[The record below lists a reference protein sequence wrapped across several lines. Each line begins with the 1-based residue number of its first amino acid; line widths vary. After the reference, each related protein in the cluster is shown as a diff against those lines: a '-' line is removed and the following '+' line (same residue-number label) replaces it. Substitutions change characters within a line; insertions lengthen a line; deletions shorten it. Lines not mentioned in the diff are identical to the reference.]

1 MSKLLKALFLAAS
14 LMVVVTPINAEVIS
28 ANGKAEVS
36 IKANKGDAAAAKRIA
51 RNAAE
56 ADAVVAAI
64 KLKLNIDPNNPKSK
78 AAIADM
84 VNQLTDN
91 LKTTYNLEGDV
102 LTAKTAMQVESSQ
115 IMDLAKSLGLG
126 SAAAVSAAKVLFI
139 IDEYSGISTASEP
152 GQPIETEMEYYSDK
166 SSFSDKSA
174 KASGAEAS
182 SDSSSASSKSASAY
196 SSKSASAVNAS
207 ESVAVKSKDA
217 SSLSTK
223 DRVSASSRDRAS
235 GSASDSVAY
244 KDGSGSA
251 AAASKRSGS
260 ASSDRNYK
268 ASSDV
273 DAKQSSEFSGAAS
286 SKVSAASASQKAGA
300 ASAQSAS
307 ASASSS
313 SSNYSSDV
321 KDVQEQKDI
330 TSIKVK
336 SKFPDVNNAKPAE
349 GGQELIA
356 ARLEQVAQKFGLKL
370 TSEQDFRF
378 EGGNKLLIRDIEKL
392 NKFAFYKQ
400 KASKGD
406 FKVNYLVYG
415 TAVLNLEGKT
425 PSGEVGCAGQL
436 KVQSTN
442 IDTGDSLFSGTLVKS
457 ATGSSDQ
464 ICKANLSQA
473 LATNLAET
481 IGTNAQREIQRTA
494 TQGASFDVTLYSVLK
509 VPFKVKKAFTEQLQ
523 KMGDE
528 FAEGNVTDNSRSF
541 TVQAKG
547 NIKGKIEDL
556 MEELREGFPEM
567 KDARMDVKGN
577 RIVVCIEGKCPTE

>member
-14 LMVVVTPINAEVIS
+14 LTVVTPVNAEVIT

-36 IKANKGDAAAAKRIA
+36 IKANKGDAIAAKRVA

-64 KLKLNIDPNNPKSK
+64 KLKLNIDPNNAKSK

-91 LKTTYNLEGDV
+91 LKTTFNLEGDV

-152 GQPIETEMEYYSDK
+152 GQPIETEMEYFADK

-174 KASGAEAS
+174 KASGSDSS

-196 SSKSASAVNAS
+196 SSKSASAVKAS
-207 ESVAVKSKDA
+207 DAVAVKSKD
-217 SSLSTK
+217 
-223 DRVSASSRDRAS
+223 SASVSSKERAS
-235 GSASDSVAY
+235 GSASDSVAL
-244 KDGSGSA
+244 KDKTGSA
-251 AAASKRSGS
+251 AATSKRSGS
-260 ASSDRNYK
+260 ASSDYNAK
-268 ASSDV
+268 AD
-273 DAKQSSEFSGAAS
+273 SEFSGAAS
-286 SKVSAASASQKAGA
+286 SKYSAASASQKAGA

-307 ASASSS
+307 ASASAS

-330 TSIKVK
+330 TSIKIK
-336 SKFPDVNNAKPAE
+336 SKFPEVNNAKPAE

-356 ARLEQVAQKFGLKL
+356 ARLEEVSQKFGLKL

-425 PSGEVGCAGQL
+425 PSGDVGCAGQL

-494 TQGASFDVTLYSVLK
+494 TQGSSFDVTLYSVLK
-509 VPFKVKKAFTEQLQ
+509 VPFKVKKAFTEQFQ

-528 FAEGNVTDNSRSF
+528 FTEGNVTDTSRSF
-541 TVQAKG
+541 TVLAKG
-547 NIKGKIEDL
+547 NIRGKIEDL
-556 MEELREGFPEM
+556 MEELRETHPEM
-567 KDARMDVKGN
+567 KDARMDVKGT

>member
-78 AAIADM
+78 AAVADM
-84 VNQLTDN
+84 VNQLTDS

-102 LTAKTAMQVESSQ
+102 LTAKTSMQVDSVQ

-126 SAAAVSAAKVLFI
+126 SATAVSAAKVLFI

-152 GQPIETEMEYYSDK
+152 GQPIETEMEYFSDK

-207 ESVAVKSKDA
+207 DSVAVKSKD
-217 SSLSTK
+217 
-223 DRVSASSRDRAS
+223 SASVSSKERAS

-244 KDGSGSA
+244 KDKTGSA
-251 AAASKRSGS
+251 AATSKRSGS
-260 ASSDRNYK
+260 ASSDYNAK
-268 ASSDV
+268 AN
-273 DAKQSSEFSGAAS
+273 SEFSGAAS
-286 SKVSAASASQKAGA
+286 SKYSAANASQKAGA

-356 ARLEQVAQKFGLKL
+356 ARLEEVSQKFGLKL

-415 TAVLNLEGKT
+415 TAVLNLEGKS
-425 PSGEVGCAGQL
+425 PSGMVNCAGQL

-442 IDTGDSLFSGTLVKS
+442 IDSGDSLFSGTLVKS

-523 KMGDE
+523 KMSDE
-528 FAEGNVTDNSRSF
+528 FAEGNVTDTSRTF
-541 TVQAKG
+541 NVQAKG
-547 NIKGKIEDL
+547 NIKGKVEDL

-577 RIVVCIEGKCPTE
+577 RITVCIEGKCPTE

>member
-14 LMVVVTPINAEVIS
+14 LTVVTPVNAEVIT

-36 IKANKGDAAAAKRIA
+36 IKANKGDAIAAKRVA

-64 KLKLNIDPNNPKSK
+64 KLKLNIDPNNAKSK

-91 LKTTYNLEGDV
+91 LKTTFNLEGDV

-152 GQPIETEMEYYSDK
+152 GQPIETEMEYFADK

-174 KASGAEAS
+174 KASGSDSS

-196 SSKSASAVNAS
+196 SSKSASAVKAS
-207 ESVAVKSKDA
+207 DAVAVKSKD
-217 SSLSTK
+217 
-223 DRVSASSRDRAS
+223 SASVSSKERAS
-235 GSASDSVAY
+235 GSASDSVAL
-244 KDGSGSA
+244 KDKAGSA
-251 AAASKRSGS
+251 AATSKRSGS
-260 ASSDRNYK
+260 ASSDYNAK
-268 ASSDV
+268 AD
-273 DAKQSSEFSGAAS
+273 SEFSGAAS
-286 SKVSAASASQKAGA
+286 SKYSAASASQKAGA

-307 ASASSS
+307 ASASAS

-330 TSIKVK
+330 TSIKIK

-356 ARLEQVAQKFGLKL
+356 ARLEEVSQKFGLKL

-425 PSGEVGCAGQL
+425 PSGDVGCAGQL

-494 TQGASFDVTLYSVLK
+494 TQGSSFDVTLYSVLK
-509 VPFKVKKAFTEQLQ
+509 VPFKVKKAFTEQFQ

-528 FAEGNVTDNSRSF
+528 FTEGNVTDTSRSF
-541 TVQAKG
+541 TVLAKG
-547 NIKGKIEDL
+547 NIRGKIEDL
-556 MEELREGFPEM
+556 MEELREIHPEM
-567 KDARMDVKGN
+567 KDARMDVKGT

>member
-14 LMVVVTPINAEVIS
+14 LTVVTPVNAEVIT

-36 IKANKGDAAAAKRIA
+36 IKANKGDAIAAKRVA

-64 KLKLNIDPNNPKSK
+64 KLKLNIDPNNAKSK

-91 LKTTYNLEGDV
+91 LKTTFNLEGDV

-152 GQPIETEMEYYSDK
+152 GHPIETEMEYFADK

-174 KASGAEAS
+174 KASGSDSS

-196 SSKSASAVNAS
+196 SSKSASAVKAS
-207 ESVAVKSKDA
+207 DAVAVKSKD
-217 SSLSTK
+217 
-223 DRVSASSRDRAS
+223 SASVSSKERAS
-235 GSASDSVAY
+235 GSASDSVAL
-244 KDGSGSA
+244 KDKTGSA
-251 AAASKRSGS
+251 AATSKRSGS
-260 ASSDRNYK
+260 TSSDYNAK
-268 ASSDV
+268 AD
-273 DAKQSSEFSGAAS
+273 SEFSGAAS
-286 SKVSAASASQKAGA
+286 SKYSAASASQKAGA

-307 ASASSS
+307 ASASAS

-330 TSIKVK
+330 TSIKIK
-336 SKFPDVNNAKPAE
+336 SKFPEVNNAKPAE

-356 ARLEQVAQKFGLKL
+356 ARLEEVSQKFGLKL

-425 PSGEVGCAGQL
+425 PSGDVGCAGQL

-494 TQGASFDVTLYSVLK
+494 TQGSSFDVTLYSVLK
-509 VPFKVKKAFTEQLQ
+509 VPFKVKKAFTEQFQ

-528 FAEGNVTDNSRSF
+528 FTEGNVTDTSRSF
-541 TVQAKG
+541 TVLAKG
-547 NIKGKIEDL
+547 NIRGKIEDL
-556 MEELREGFPEM
+556 MEELRETHPEM
-567 KDARMDVKGN
+567 KDARMDVKGT